1 LTVPYKIMTQMPFHK
16 KSEETIQE
24 FDNAWKE
31 FLKLSKKTTEPK
43 TTQT

>member
-1 LTVPYKIMTQMPFHK
+1 MTVPYKIMAQMPFHQ

-31 FLKLSKKTTEPK
+31 FLKLSKKITEPK
-43 TTQT
+43 TMIR